1 MGGFIKM
8 KLLVVI
14 PYFFPKIGGMENYAY
29 NIAKGLKEKYGWEV
43 VVVTSNHEERKYKEE
58 QMDGMKIY
66 RLPRWF
72 KVSNTPINPM
82 WYFQIK
88 NIIKKEKPDVINAH
102 TPVPFISDVADRVC
116 NNIPF
121 ILSYHNDLTKENIL
135 LNLICKFYYF
145 AIGNKTLKISDKI
158 IATSEYYAK
167 NSPYLTR
174 HLNKISIVPP
184 GVQITKFHPGVNKF
198 TLQKKYGNYP
208 FVLFVGQLDKTHIH
222 KGIYYLIDAI
232 SLVKKKFEN
241 IVLLIVGEGD
251 NIDNYKNYARK
262 FYLEKNIVFTG
273 FVSNEEL
280 PEYYAGSNVTVL
292 PTYNNSEGF
301 GMVLLEAGACG
312 KPVVGTNIGGI
323 PFVIDD
329 NKTGLLVPP
338 KDPKAL
344 AEAVIKIL
352 NNSELAKKMGENG
365 YKKVKENFTWE
376 KQIKKTNDLLREI
389 I

>member
-1 MGGFIKM
+1 M
-8 KLLVVI
+8 KLLVI
-14 PYFFPKIGGMENYAY
+14 TPYFYPKIGGLENYAY
-29 NIAKGLKEKYGWEV
+29 NISKGLKDKYGWEIV
-43 VVVTSNHEERKYKEE
+43 VITSNHEEKKDRKDELN
-58 QMDGMKIY
+58 GMKIY
-66 RLPRWF
+66 KLSRLF
-72 KVSNTPINPM
+72 KISNTPINPM

-88 NIIKKEKPDVINAH
+88 NIIKEEKPDVINAH
-102 TPVPFISDVADRVC
+102 TPVPFISDVTARVC
-116 NNIPF
+116 GDIPF
-121 ILSYHNDLTKENIL
+121 TLTYHNDLTKENIL
-135 LNLICKFYYF
+135 LNFICKFYYF
-145 AIGNKTLKISDKI
+145 TIENKTLKISDKI

-167 NSPYLTR
+167 KSPYLIR
-174 HLNKISIVPP
+174 YLNKISIVPP
-184 GVQITKFHPGVNKF
+184 GVQIAKFHPGVNKF
-198 TLQKKYGNYP
+198 ALQKKYGNYP
-208 FVLFVGQLDKTHIH
+208 FILFVGQLDKTHIH

-241 IVLLIVGEGD
+241 ILLLVVGKGD
-251 NIDNYKNYARK
+251 NVDNYKNYTQK
-262 FYLEKNIVFTG
+262 SSLEKNIVFTG

-301 GMVLLEAGACG
+301 GMVLLEAGACE
-312 KPVVGTNIGGI
+312 KPVISTNVGGI

-344 AEAVIKIL
+344 AEAISKIL
-352 NNSELAKKMGENG
+352 NNFGLAKKMGENG

-376 KQIKKTNDLLREI
+376 KQIKKTNDLFKDI

>member
-1 MGGFIKM
+1 M
-8 KLLVVI
+8 KVVVI
-14 PYFFPKIGGMENYAY
+14 APYFPPHIGGMENYAY
-29 NIAKGLKEKYGWEV
+29 NIGKGLKEKYGWEV
-43 VVVTSNHEERKYKEE
+43 VVVTCNHEERKYKEE

-66 RLPRWF
+66 RLQRWF

-102 TPVPFISDVADRVC
+102 TPVPFIADVAARVW

-121 ILSYHNDLTKENIL
+121 ILTYQNDLTKGNIL

-158 IATSEYYAK
+158 IATLEYYTK

-184 GVQITKFHPGVNKF
+184 GVQIAKFHPGVNKF

-241 IVLLIVGEGD
+241 IVLLVVGKGD
-251 NIDNYKNYARK
+251 NIDNYKKYAQK
-262 FYLEKNIVFTG
+262 SSLEKNVIFTG
-273 FVSNEEL
+273 FVPIDKL
-280 PEYYAGSNVTVL
+280 PEYYAGSNVTIL
-292 PTYNNSEGF
+292 PALNNLEGF
-301 GMVLLEAGACG
+301 GMVLIEAGACG
-312 KPVVGTNIGGI
+312 KPVIGTSVGGI
-323 PFVIDD
+323 PSVISDQ
-329 NKTGLLVPP
+329 KTGLLVPP
-338 KDPKAL
+338 KDPEAL
-344 AEAVIKIL
+344 AKAIIKIL
-352 NNSELAKKMGENG
+352 KDPKLAKKMGENG
-365 YKKVKENFTWE
+365 YKNVKENFTWE
-376 KQIKKTNDLLREI
+376 KQIKKTNDLFTEI